1 MIAVLLSFLYFV
13 YLFSDYLETSKDKYK
28 NYVIFAAS
36 LIFSVASNG
45 LIAMLLIS
53 AKIVYLPIFLIQFII
68 FFIAVDIREFKS
80 IFREFIAGFSDDL
93 SKIKFNFDKKFIILI
108 LLILILLFFAS
119 LGPINQSDTVN
130 YYVGYPFQY
139 YLRNSHF
146 VDGDLGQG
154 LLGIG
159 DFTNITFIQEKSI
172 WLIRVSQYLPL
183 IPILIFLFRRKT
195 SNLFILLFI
204 SSPVFL
210 QWLTIGKINFL
221 GDSCLS
227 LIYLC
232 WKYKPSQKYA
242 FITFFAGII
251 AVSIKISSVLI
262 FIPILLDIL
271 ITYKF
276 SLRRIFLEKKLIFSV
291 GMLIIVLISISSI
304 ASIFYY
310 RFFLTG
316 NLFFPILSSI
326 FSKGNEQLKD
336 WDLMLRNFDKE
347 GFYQLWIFIPKNP
360 SKLAAVLGPATGFLF
375 LMKFRKYI
383 SDLLFKKKFYINIG
397 LLQVIFLFMFAQ
409 GRADYYFSPLFL
421 LVCGTKNLFDKKIE
435 NLKYLR
441 INLKNVLK
449 FALMVQFFLFTAST
463 FYMIALN
470 MFAIVNYEKAMNKTA
485 FGYYN
490 SKLIKENAIEPVLG
504 LVASPPRLFY
514 DSKFVP
520 NHNFWKCYKYANY
533 SDDKDK
539 KNFCLNTL
547 KVKTVIVEENYLKNN
562 KNYNCNPVIFKETPR
577 NIFKSSE
584 YKVDFCKKK

>member
-1 MIAVLLSFLYFV
+1 MIAILLSFLYFV
-13 YLFSDYLETSKDKYK
+13 YFFSGYLEPSKDKYK

-53 AKIVYLPIFLIQFII
+53 TRIVYLPIFLIQFII
-68 FFIAVDIREFKS
+68 FFIVVDIREFKL
-80 IFREFIAGFSDDL
+80 IFGKFFEGFSDDL
-93 SKIKFNFDKKFIILI
+93 SKIKYNFGKKFIFLI
-108 LLILILLFFAS
+108 SFILILLFLAS

-159 DFTNITFIQEKSI
+159 DFSNITFIQEKSI

-195 SNLFILLFI
+195 SNLIILIFI

-232 WKYKPSQKYA
+232 WKYKPSRKYA
-242 FITFFAGII
+242 FITFFAGFISI
-251 AVSIKISSVLI
+251 SIKISSVLI
-262 FIPILLDIL
+262 FIPILFDIL

-276 SLRRIFLEKKLIFSV
+276 SLKSIFLEKKLDFSFSK
-291 GMLIIVLISISSI
+291 LIIVLISISSI
-304 ASIFYY
+304 ISIFYY

-336 WDLMLRNFDKE
+336 WELMLRNFDKE

-360 SKLAAVLGPATGFLF
+360 SKIAAVLGPATGFLF
-375 LMKFRKYI
+375 LIKFRKYI
-383 SDLLFKKKFYINIG
+383 SDLIFKKKFYLNIG
-397 LLQVIFLFMFAQ
+397 LLQVLFLFVFAQ
-409 GRADYYFSPLFL
+409 GRADYYFSPLLL
-421 LVCGTKNLFDKKIE
+421 LVCGSKNLFGNKIE

-441 INLKNVLK
+441 INPKILIKISTV
-449 FALMVQFFLFTAST
+449 VQFFLFTVST

-470 MFAIVNYEKAMNKTA
+470 MFAILDYEKAMNKTA
-485 FGYYN
+485 YGYYN
-490 SKLIKENAIEPVLG
+490 AKLIKENAIEPVLG
-504 LVASPPRLFY
+504 LAASPPRLFY
-514 DSKFVP
+514 DSEFVP

-533 SDDKDK
+533 SVDKDK
-539 KNFCLNTL
+539 KNFCLQTL
-547 KVKTVIVEENYLKNN
+547 KVKTIIVEENYLKNN
-562 KNYNCNPVIFKETPR
+562 KDYNCYPVVFKETPR

-584 YKVDFCKKK
+584 HKVDFCKKK